1 MKNAE
6 GKVIDF
12 SPAFTLCCMSKVGQ
26 PAKDTVR
33 SRLERYEGGAVEG
46 AVFLA
51 LHRKRIV
58 CWSFFTEWIIIL
70 IWVQEEEEWQFM
82 ERADSTAPYII

>member
-1 MKNAE
+1 M
-6 GKVIDF
+6 
-12 SPAFTLCCMSKVGQ
+12 
-26 PAKDTVR
+26 
-33 SRLERYEGGAVEG
+33 GGFFGVAS
-46 AVFLA
+46 
-51 LHRKRIV
+51 KRIV

>member
-1 MKNAE
+1 M
-6 GKVIDF
+6 
-12 SPAFTLCCMSKVGQ
+12 
-26 PAKDTVR
+26 
-33 SRLERYEGGAVEG
+33 GG
-46 AVFLA
+46 FLA